1 MVGRFGKK
9 FDLYSKIRQMYQLK
23 ITING
28 ITPPIWRRLLVS
40 ENITLY
46 KLHHIIQE
54 SFGWTNSH
62 LYFFG
67 RIESKIGD
75 NGLWN
80 DKETTPDTLV
90 KIRDVLVPE
99 NPTLTYTYDM
109 GDDWV
114 HTIELEQVH
123 PKMKTQRKC
132 IGGERQCPPEDC
144 GGVSGYYEIL
154 ETLKHPGTL
163 EYNEMIEWFDGKI
176 DPEFIDI
183 RMINAHLALLN
194 EYIKE
199 YEEGE

>member
-1 MVGRFGKK
+1 
-9 FDLYSKIRQMYQLK
+9 MYQLK

-54 SFGWTNSH
+54 TFGWTNSH
-62 LYFFG
+62 IYFFG
-67 RIESKIGD
+67 NIESKIG
-75 NGLWN
+75 NVELW
-80 DKETTPDTLV
+80 DDGETTPDELI

-99 NPTLTYTYDM
+99 NPTLIYTYDM
-109 GDDWV
+109 GDNWE

-123 PKMKTQRKC
+123 PEMKTQRKC

-144 GGVSGYYEIL
+144 GGIPGYQNML
-154 ETLKHPGTL
+154 KTLKRPGTK
-163 EYNEMIEWFDGKI
+163 EYKELAVWLDGKT

-183 RMINAHLALLN
+183 RMINAHLGLLS
-194 EYIKE
+194 EYIRE
-199 YEEGE
+199 YEEGD

>member
-1 MVGRFGKK
+1 
-9 FDLYSKIRQMYQLK
+9 MYQLK

-54 SFGWTNSH
+54 TFGWTNSH

-67 RIESKIGD
+67 DIDSKIGD
-75 NGLWN
+75 PGLWD
-80 DKETTPDTLV
+80 DKETTPDNLV
-90 KIRDVLVPE
+90 KIRDVLVKE
-99 NPTLTYTYDM
+99 NPTLIYTYDM
-109 GDDWV
+109 GEDWV

-123 PKMKTQRKC
+123 PTMKTQRKC
-132 IGGERQCPPEDC
+132 IGGERRCPPEDC
-144 GGVSGYYEIL
+144 GGIRGYYQLLEIL
-154 ETLKHPGTL
+154 KKPGTK
-163 EYNEMIEWFDGKI
+163 EYKEFEVWLDGKT

-183 RMINAHLALLN
+183 RMINAHLGLLS
-194 EYIKE
+194 EYIRE